1 MLGAII
7 GTGFNVAAN
16 AIGSWL
22 ANKRKRE
29 AEQQYAQEVNAIK
42 QDLDRDINSNYLDRA
57 DARNAIRKTV
67 DAQTEAMRQLNTD
80 AIRGG
85 ATDEA
90 KVAMASKLNQAT
102 ADVVG
107 NLSAAG
113 EQHKDR
119 LRDQKRQIEAAQAQH
134 NYALASDMSGWDTLL
149 QNVGQASQSLGTAW
163 SLKGTEPFVGTTTGT
178 SPMPDLE
185 DTNLAILRR
194 NTGF

>member
-42 QDLDRDINSNYLDRA
+42 QDLDRDINSSYLDRA
-57 DARNAIRKTV
+57 DARNAIRRTV

>member
-57 DARNAIRKTV
+57 DARNAIRRTV

-185 DTNLAILRR
+185 DTIWQY
-194 NTGF
+194 